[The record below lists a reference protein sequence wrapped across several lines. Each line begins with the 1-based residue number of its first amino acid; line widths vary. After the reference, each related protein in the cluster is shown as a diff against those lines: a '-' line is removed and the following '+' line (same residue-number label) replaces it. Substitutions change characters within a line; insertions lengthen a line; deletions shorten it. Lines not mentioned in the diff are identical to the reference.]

1 MAALTTRPDVPERV
15 QLAQTTT
22 AMLTALLGE
31 DEGVSPLSARGRRRL
46 RIARLLETDAR
57 IDAAL
62 ELAALQLPRWQLRR
76 IAYDD
81 GEWHCALSQQR
92 ELPDWLDHCVE
103 ARHADLA
110 LAILHAAAEAR
121 RLEPGVSQTDARRGV
136 QAEPGL
142 ADLLCCDNF

>member
-1 MAALTTRPDVPERV
+1 MAALTTRPDVPEPA
-15 QLAQTTT
+15 QIAQTTT
-22 AMLTALLGE
+22 AMLAALLDD

-46 RIARLLETDAR
+46 RIARFLETEAR
-57 IDAAL
+57 VDAAL
-62 ELAALQLPRWQLRR
+62 ELVALQLPRWQLRR

-92 ELPDWLDHCVE
+92 ELPDWLDRCAE
-103 ARHADLA
+103 ARHSDLA

-121 RLEPGVSQTDARRGV
+121 RLEPSVSQPDARRGITT
-136 QAEPGL
+136 EPAV